1 MKKISDEKKIP
12 RETLA
17 YMLDST
23 GAPVCVLIPISTW
36 AVFYANLF
44 YGQDSIQALNCA
56 TPIGAYIKAI
66 PFCFYPI
73 ITLIIVFLFA
83 MGWMPRLGA
92 MKKAYQRV
100 EKTGQVFSEYS
111 AKYNHNTA
119 VSEDGSGNIWNF
131 MIPMGILI
139 LLAVVTGDI
148 LTAVIVALAV
158 CFLLY
163 VPTKTMSMDEYMNYL
178 LLGFSDMLPTLTMLV
193 VAFVLKEVSSDMGM
207 AVYIVERAEPFLIP
221 AAFPAMVFLLG
232 ALLAFTTGSD
242 WGMSSIITPIVFPL
256 GATIGASPI
265 LIMAAIIS
273 GGAFGSHACFYAD
286 ATLLAAQSSGI
297 DSMEHALTQL
307 PYVIIACVL
316 SIAAFL
322 AAGFIL

>member
-1 MKKISDEKKIP
+1 MYKKIP

-56 TPIGAYIKAI
+56 TPISAYIKAI

-73 ITLIIVFLFA
+73 ITLIIVFLFS

-163 VPTKTMSMDEYMNYL
+163 VPTKTMSMDEYMNDL

-193 VAFVLKEVSSDMGM
+193 IAFVLKEVSSDMGM
-207 AVYIVERAEPFLIP
+207 AVYIVVRAEPFLIP